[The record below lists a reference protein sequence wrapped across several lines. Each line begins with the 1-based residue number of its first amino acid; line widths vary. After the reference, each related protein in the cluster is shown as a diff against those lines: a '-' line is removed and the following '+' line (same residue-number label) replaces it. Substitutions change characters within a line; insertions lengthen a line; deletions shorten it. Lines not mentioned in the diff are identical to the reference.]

1 MAGEKQGE
9 ATVFKHEGKRQGQNS
24 AKPISQSASFKT
36 NMQKCGQHYPD
47 FNILLEDLLFILFNK
62 QSG

>member
-36 NMQKCGQHYPD
+36 NMQKCG
-47 FNILLEDLLFILFNK
+47 
-62 QSG
+62 